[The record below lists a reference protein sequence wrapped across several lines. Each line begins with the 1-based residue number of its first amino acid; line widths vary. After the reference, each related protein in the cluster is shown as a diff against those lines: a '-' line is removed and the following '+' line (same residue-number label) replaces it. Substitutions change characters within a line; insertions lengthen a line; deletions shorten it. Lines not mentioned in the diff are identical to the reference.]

1 MSMKNAQ
8 LISIGFGN
16 IVQAARVVAVVGPD
30 SAPIKRIISDARER
44 NLLIDATCGR
54 KTRSVLIMD
63 SEHVILSGLQAG
75 TIAHRLSADWDEEPQ
90 TEEI

>member
-1 MSMKNAQ
+1 MKSAQ

-16 IVQAARVVAVVGPD
+16 IVQASRVIAVVGPD

-54 KTRSVLIMD
+54 KTRSVLVMD
-63 SEHVILSGLQAG
+63 SEHVILSGVQSE
-75 TIAHRLSADWDEEPQ
+75 TIAHRLNAEWNEE
-90 TEEI
+90 ESEDL

>member
-1 MSMKNAQ
+1 MK
-8 LISIGFGN
+8 LINIGFGSMIAAN
-16 IVQAARVVAVVGPD
+16 RLLAIVAPD

-63 SEHVILSGLQAG
+63 SEHVILSGLQSE
-75 TIAHRLSADWDEEPQ
+75 TIAHRLSADWKEDEQSEGL
-90 TEEI
+90 